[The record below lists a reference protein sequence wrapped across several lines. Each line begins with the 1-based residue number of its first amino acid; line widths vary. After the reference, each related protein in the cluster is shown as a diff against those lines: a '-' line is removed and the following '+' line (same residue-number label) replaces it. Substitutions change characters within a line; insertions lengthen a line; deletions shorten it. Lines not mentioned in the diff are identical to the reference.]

1 MLGHV
6 LSAVAVLLMVL
17 AFLAEWAKDRRMLS
31 EAAGGWLLLGIA
43 AVSLL
48 VFSAGMLVLIGPV
61 TALV

>member
-6 LSAVAVLLMVL
+6 IAAIAVLLMAL

-43 AVSLL
+43 VVSLL